1 MQSPG
6 IKINNASTY
15 TIGHLIN
22 FHKHVASIQIEELY
36 FLLVCFLF
44 FLFFLFFIL
53 SFFKDRLTIRSGNE
67 SKANGTKKTMDDKN
81 NCTKDALKWA

>member
-36 FLLVCFLF
+36 FLLV
-44 FLFFLFFIL
+44 
-53 SFFKDRLTIRSGNE
+53 FFKDRITIRSGNE